1 MALFV
6 KILRAAVH
14 KNEHAAAVEA
24 AVAEAA
30 EAYALNGGAKNLIV
44 SIMTACQTTSTGKP
58 RTPSVGTLPHI
69 ILAAMQAV
77 LDHGEAAGARPVP
90 KAPSI
95 SARKVL
101 AAEFAAEVRVAFV
114 DAVAEADADRK
125 AARATRKAADALTAQ
140 MIEIESW
147 DAAVAEAGDR
157 AEAAAP
163 VAAVPA
169 DVSVM
174 LNLLAR
180 CSNEQ
185 LERWATQNADQA
197 QRVAGVFS
205 AVAAAAAAI
214 DAAAAVSAVSAEEK
228 SALLAA

>member
-44 SIMTACQTTSTGKP
+44 SIMTACQTTSTGKV

-125 AARATRKAADALTAQ
+125 AARAARKADDALTAQ
-140 MIEIESW
+140 AIESGA
-147 DAAVAEAGDR
+147 AAVAEAGDR
-157 AEAAAP
+157 AELAAP